1 MQHIP
6 YANEFN
12 TIKLYLYSTK
22 SKQHLSQGALY
33 CKLRPTLIQEYKK
46 KLQNSYKT
54 PYQQTLGE
62 SGKEKFLFKKKN
74 L

>member
-22 SKQHLSQGALY
+22 SKQHLPQGALY

-46 KLQNSYKT
+46 IYKI
-54 PYQQTLGE
+54 PIRRE
-62 SGKEKFLFKKKN
+62 WEREIPF
-74 L
+74 

>member
-12 TIKLYLYSTK
+12 LYSTK
-22 SKQHLSQGALY
+22 SKQHLPQGVLY
-33 CKLRPTLIQEYKK
+33 CKSRPTLIQEYKT
-46 KLQNSYKT
+46 LQNSYKM